1 MYKLITIT
9 LITATWVHSYSEF
22 CKRKTPVYHD
32 TDKKPESKENIDYA
46 AVAALKY
53 LSKADYVQKEVFMK
67 SFDWD
72 KIKKKIRDAF
82 LGECSASSSR
92 GILKYNYS
100 IALNVTVQTKSNK
113 NDDMNNIV
121 KKLAKEL
128 LSQDD
133 KTIKKYINDTT
144 SKVDYR
150 LPKVEHITYK
160 GSSCNDITVDEVTI
174 GGFSINKVQS
184 SEHKSTIPVY
194 FKGVSTHS
202 PYGDSDKFLK
212 CVMEKIS
219 GSAKS
224 KGTVKVEKSIT
235 SNCEKCT
242 MDLIMD
248 VTSIPEEFYTTL
260 QENGAKVDD
269 LTELFYRCMVTGNKH
284 CSDYVPTNRKSTE
297 DKLSSLSAYI
307 KKRRDRGRRKRDTD
321 SKTSFSKEALMC
333 MYRNYGTD
341 DDDEDFSQCNK
352 PENVITDK
360 VRTKRGISDEEDDDI
375 GDYLKKIL
383 NLEEVIPKD
392 AAYLQVGATSE
403 NKRDKVIG
411 DSSIYRDIKRKSRNL
426 LQGYMPTIKE
436 ETDLDMLNAEL
447 EKKVRFKLEK
457 DTKNIVSGSMRAI
470 LEKKTDSIKS
480 ILKKKR
486 VDPVYQG
493 ENSGYTRHES
503 SIRTTVVLSKDDF
516 STDRNRLEHSLRG
529 NQYRY
534 PVMEEKQSPPGVYKA
549 LKDYVSK
556 GGKGLNVLTS
566 RSRVSTGMFNID
578 TSTTLL
584 SPSKIPE
591 ARANQDVIHHP
602 LRRTYGVLNV
612 NDPKNYQDSIVR
624 KRCRRSSQGAVCG
637 ILGRIALSN
646 TNNNANGNN
655 GRDRPANTPNEN
667 IYLDTAEANNH
678 FRARGFQQGRVENQ
692 NEMNYVNPLQVQ
704 GLFRNR
710 IPDQRYADA
719 VQAQQVYGIQPP
731 QLPQGGASPPVPP
744 HPPQPPPLPRL
755 PRPVAAAIHQN
766 QIYFQAG
773 IPSVAGPE
781 LRLSSTSSASSVGSN
796 GIYEIVQLPIDG
808 YPGNPANRPL
818 PRIPIRS
825 DSSDSS
831 DHIYETIGSRSRSY
845 AGSSGTHYN
854 AINGGSSDGGSSDG
868 SSGRGGGR
876 GGGGRRGGRRGDN
889 VRSSTSSEVS
899 ADSGTNSYE
908 SNIRRIGSSVD
919 KAMVFSLAL
928 QMMTMNAINRQSR
941 LERMER
947 GFRDTTDE
955 ILEAVSTSL
964 TTVGT
969 SMATVGIVTSP
980 HLAFAGMGLS
990 LISGLIDAGKDIYYF
1005 FSGVPRP
1012 LDPVVQ
1018 KFSMY
1023 RDIVSDTSHMGVRKC
1038 MMPGYDITVFLSYRN
1053 DSSFMPTTEKLATY
1067 FIDTID
1073 SVLYYLNTSGIIIDF
1088 SLTVA
1093 CPIGYLRSPTL
1104 DITSYTKLKFTTED
1118 NVKFYQFTRLG
1129 AMLSKFSTV
1138 ELTCG
1143 KDSTLTLKPFEVPI
1157 SEMEL
1162 LKMSTP
1168 GEPEETK
1175 SIPSNVC
1182 DIFPMKNFYLS
1193 VKGCPYDGSQ
1203 VAITRTTCSILL
1215 RMATWDDVRDRWVL
1229 ENPFER
1235 NSKHRQLFTFEK
1247 YDFNHTV
1254 IKPNTIPGHAKFCS
1268 NRQIK
1273 ECYWTDVMILDDIT
1287 TCSNRARTLYVEL
1300 NTFDS
1305 NRGFTSFVLTCP
1317 SGSTPVAVGDKDGI
1331 IELPLADFYT
1341 VKMFSSIKPRTI
1353 GVFCV
1358 NNYDKRYK
1366 SDMIMVSF
1374 INPKYD
1380 NESVLID
1387 TYEGKNRIFDDL
1399 TGNHRMPWRSRTCVT
1414 WKQGRTCIGY
1424 YGKVEVWTPDFLL
1437 QVDVGSELL
1446 VTEKYDPNTV
1456 DIYNIEKAN
1465 LKFPYELDVEFSVGN
1480 LGMAYDDPD
1489 RFWLDAEK
1497 QFRTYSSI
1505 LLVVLPC
1512 TSRANILTYK
1522 AEEIISVLGY
1532 IQSMTND
1539 YGDGKKYTFKHIE
1552 GGECMAELD
1561 LKTKLMRLK
1570 CPMFTIPRTINKYE
1584 GLCFVTITS
1593 RDHCAIQSD
1602 DYKKYG
1608 YPKTTADKVR
1618 YCGSHVWPDERD
1630 PGHYCGY
1637 ISNLN
1642 HVPYTHPK
1650 YEACRANILIHY
1662 RDTWIESEVLDKP
1675 PYVFDFKY
1683 DKKSTNEYVDKE
1695 LSDKLEKLY
1704 KDYTRLMEYRD
1715 GSLPNAINRLASAL
1729 TNDGRSISDVVVDSE
1744 VLEIAYEADKEKILE
1759 LEESIVQTT
1768 RDVLINTLSD
1778 EDVEEIFY
1786 KESDEKCCLLDVVN
1800 NSSIKLYPDEHYTCG
1815 VLKDFMYTDDE
1826 NTWLLVNGSFVDYDL
1841 VGVTGIPILT
1851 CFYPTIVPLKQSVI
1865 KDIEKNLLLHAI
1877 EDAMQDLIYDLD
1889 ATISTSLIKNNI
1901 TSLS

>member
-1 MYKLITIT
+1 MYKLIIIT
-9 LITATWVHSYSEF
+9 LIATIWTNSCSEF

-32 TDKKPESKENIDYA
+32 TDKKPESKEKIDYA
-46 AVAALKY
+46 AVAAFKY

-72 KIKKKIRDAF
+72 KIKKKVRDVF
-82 LGECSASSSR
+82 LGKCSDSSSH

-100 IALNVTVQTKSNK
+100 VALNVTVETKGNK
-113 NDDMNNIV
+113 NEDIKTIV

-128 LSQDD
+128 LLQND
-133 KTIKKYINDTT
+133 KTIRRYIND
-144 SKVDYR
+144 SKTNTDYE

-174 GGFSINKVQS
+174 GVFSINSVQS
-184 SEHKSTIPVY
+184 SGYISTIPVD

-219 GSAKS
+219 VCVKS

-242 MDLIMD
+242 MDLIID
-248 VTSIPEEFYTTL
+248 VTSIPEEFYSTL
-260 QENGAKVDD
+260 QKNGANVDD

-284 CSDYVPTNRKSTE
+284 CGEYVPNNKKSKE
-297 DKLSSLSAYI
+297 DKLSTLSAYI
-307 KKRRDRGRRKRDTD
+307 KKRRNRGRRRRDTE

-333 MYRNYGTD
+333 MYRNYED
-341 DDDEDFSQCNK
+341 DDDDDFSQCNEL
-352 PENVITDK
+352 ENNIITDR
-360 VRTKRGISDEEDDDI
+360 VRTKRGISDDEDDDNI
-375 GDYLKKIL
+375 VDYLKKIL
-383 NLEEVIPKD
+383 DIEEVIPKD
-392 AAYLQVGATSE
+392 ASYLQVGATSE

-411 DSSIYRDIKRKSRNL
+411 DADIYRDIRKRSRNL
-426 LQGYMPTIKE
+426 FQGYMPTIKE
-436 ETDLDMLNAEL
+436 ETDLDMLHYEL
-447 EKKVRFKLEK
+447 GKKVRFNLEK
-457 DTKNIVSGSMRAI
+457 DTKNIVSGNIQAI

-486 VDPVYQG
+486 PDPGYQG
-493 ENSGYTRHES
+493 VYSSYTGYES
-503 SIRTTVVLSKDDF
+503 SSRSTVVLSESDFNKDIY
-516 STDRNRLEHSLRG
+516 RLDHSLQG
-529 NQYRY
+529 NQYRHH
-534 PVMEEKQSPPGVYKA
+534 VMEERQGPSVDRA

-566 RSRVSTGMFNID
+566 RSHVSTGIFSVD
-578 TSTTLL
+578 TSSTLL
-584 SPSKIPE
+584 SPSIIPE
-591 ARANQDVIHHP
+591 ARANQDVMYHP
-602 LRRTYGVLNV
+602 LRRTYGVFNV
-612 NDPKNYQDSIVR
+612 NDPKNYDDSIVR
-624 KRCRRSSQGAVCG
+624 KRCRRSSQEAVCG

-646 TNNNANGNN
+646 SNNNGNGNN
-655 GRDRPANTPNEN
+655 GRNRPANMPNEN
-667 IYLDTAEANNH
+667 IHLDQAEVNNH
-678 FRARGFQQGRVENQ
+678 FRARGFQQGRLEHQ
-692 NEMNYVNPLQVQ
+692 HEMDYVSPLQAQ
-704 GLFRNR
+704 GFFRNR
-710 IPDQRYADA
+710 NPDQRYAGV
-719 VQAQQVYGIQPP
+719 VQAQQVYGMQPS
-731 QLPQGGASPPVPP
+731 QLSQRPVSPPVIPP
-744 HPPQPPPLPRL
+744 RPPQPPPLPRL
-755 PRPVAAAIHQN
+755 PRPVAAAMHQQN
-766 QIYFQAG
+766 QIYFQVG
-773 IPSVAGPE
+773 IPSIASPE
-781 LRLSSTSSASSVGSN
+781 IRLSSTSSADGD
-796 GIYEIVQLPIDG
+796 GIYEILQLPIDR
-808 YPGNPANRPL
+808 YPNNNPANRPL

-825 DSSDSS
+825 SSSTDSS
-831 DHIYETIGSRSRSY
+831 DHIYDTIGSRSRSY
-845 AGSSGTHYN
+845 TGSSSTHYN
-854 AINGGSSDGGSSDG
+854 TISSSIRSGGGSGGSS
-868 SSGRGGGR
+868 R
-876 GGGGRRGGRRGDN
+876 
-889 VRSSTSSEVS
+889 RSSTSSVFS
-899 ADSGTNSYE
+899 VASDSSSYE
-908 SNIRRIGSSVD
+908 SNMRRIGSSVD

-928 QMMTMNAINRQSR
+928 QMMTMNSINRQSR

-990 LISGLIDAGKDIYYF
+990 LIAGLIDAGKDIYYF
-1005 FSGVPRP
+1005 FSGLSRP

-1023 RDIVSDTSHMGVRKC
+1023 RDVVSDTSRMGVRKC
-1038 MMPGYDITVFLSYRN
+1038 MMPGSDITIFLSYRN
-1053 DSSFMPTTEKLATY
+1053 DSSFMPKTEKLATY
-1067 FIDTID
+1067 FIDTIN

-1129 AMLSKFSTV
+1129 AMLSKFPVV

-1143 KDSTLTLKPFEVPI
+1143 KDSTLTLKPFEVHI

-1215 RMATWDDVRDRWVL
+1215 RMATWDDVRDRWVV

-1247 YDFNHTV
+1247 YDFNDTV
-1254 IKPNTIPGHAKFCS
+1254 IKPNTIPGHAKFCA

-1287 TCSNRARTLYVEL
+1287 TCANRARTLYLEL

-1317 SGSTPVAVGDKDGI
+1317 SGSTPVAVGDKEGI

-1353 GVFCV
+1353 GIFCV

-1374 INPKYD
+1374 VNPKYD
-1380 NESVLID
+1380 NDSVLID
-1387 TYEGKNRIFDDL
+1387 TYEGKHKIFKDL
-1399 TGNHRMPWRSRTCVT
+1399 TDNHRMPWRSRTCVT
-1414 WKQGRTCIGY
+1414 WKQGRTCVGY

-1456 DIYNIEKAN
+1456 DISNIEKAN

-1505 LLVVLPC
+1505 LLVLLPC

-1522 AEEIISVLGY
+1522 AEDIISVLGY

-1552 GGECMAELD
+1552 GGECTAELD
-1561 LKTKLMRLK
+1561 LKTKLMRMK
-1570 CPMFTIPRTINKYE
+1570 CPGFTIPRTISKYE

-1593 RDHCAIQSD
+1593 RDHCAMQSD

-1618 YCGSHVWPDERD
+1618 YCGTHAWPDETD

-1637 ISNLN
+1637 ISTVN

-1675 PYVFDFKY
+1675 PYVFEFKY
-1683 DKKSTNEYVDKE
+1683 DKRKNEYVNKE

-1704 KDYTRLMEYRD
+1704 EDYTRLMEYRD
-1715 GSLPNAINRLASAL
+1715 GSLPNAINRLANAL
-1729 TNDGRSISDVVVDSE
+1729 TRDGRSIADVVVDSE
-1744 VLEIAYEADKEKILE
+1744 ILEIAYEADKEKILE
-1759 LEESIVQTT
+1759 LEESIVKTT
-1768 RDVLINTLSD
+1768 KDVLTNTLSD

-1800 NSSIKLYPDEHYTCG
+1800 NSSIKLYPDENYTCG
-1815 VLKDFMYTDDE
+1815 ILKDFVYTDDE
-1826 NTWLLVNGSFVDYDL
+1826 NTWLLVNGSFVDYGL

-1851 CFYPTIVPLKQSVI
+1851 CFYPTIVPLTQTVI
-1865 KDIEKNLLLHAI
+1865 KDVEKNLLVHAI
-1877 EDAMQDLIYDLD
+1877 EDAIQDLIYDLD
-1889 ATISTSLIKNNI
+1889 ASISVLLINNNI
-1901 TSLS
+1901 TSIS